1 MEKGRNAASF
11 FFQTKYH
18 FRETRRQSCFHNE
31 QRGWYRKN
39 QQFYHQILY
48 HIQKNEKHR
57 NKKSRTDDQ
66 AKNKP
71 NHLWDKIKKSENLLA
86 LGSWLIDSNIYF
98 WPIMVRDSKYSI
110 SKQIK
115 RNTTTKKT
123 NYNIVLF
130 KSKNMPKI
138 IFSSFKYFYRN
149 IYYWFS
155 VIKIYFSFFII
166 ISTLIN

>member
-1 MEKGRNAASF
+1 MEKGRNTTPF

-31 QRGWYRKN
+31 RRGWYRKN
-39 QQFYHQILY
+39 QQLHYQILY
-48 HIQKNEKHR
+48 HIQKSKKHR
-57 NKKSRTDDQ
+57 NKKGRTDDQ
-66 AKNKP
+66 NKNKP

-98 WPIMVRDSKYSI
+98 WPIMVGDSKYSI

-123 NYNIVLF
+123 NYNIGDKITKF
-130 KSKNMPKI
+130 MPKI
-138 IFSSFKYFYRN
+138 MFLGWNNSIPPYK
-149 IYYWFS
+149 
-155 VIKIYFSFFII
+155 
-166 ISTLIN
+166 TLIIKRQPFAINRI